1 MLGFIKKDLLL
12 IKGNLKS
19 LIFVILIYFLLMATG
34 DFDIS
39 FIPPFLSTMIMLST
53 FSYDNYNNFDAYG
66 ITLPNGRRNIVLA
79 KYLATIILVIIT
91 TLVTYLA
98 SILISCFKGEAI
110 NYLYLLNSMMMIIVA
125 TTFVIIFMYPIVFK
139 FGIEKARIAIFVI
152 VFGIAIIGSIILP
165 YLDLTNII
173 NFLDKY
179 GLVVLPIFVIG
190 FSLLSYFLSLKFYL
204 KKEF

>member
-79 KYLATIILVIIT
+79 KYLSTIILVIIT
-91 TLVTYLA
+91 TIVTYLT
-98 SILISCFKGEAI
+98 SILISCFCPLSASVRPRLPEQSPEPRAAHRFR
-110 NYLYLLNSMMMIIVA
+110 N
-125 TTFVIIFMYPIVFK
+125 
-139 FGIEKARIAIFVI
+139 
-152 VFGIAIIGSIILP
+152 GSSTRCLRLP
-165 YLDLTNII
+165 
-173 NFLDKY
+173 
-179 GLVVLPIFVIG
+179 
-190 FSLLSYFLSLKFYL
+190 SRS
-204 KKEF
+204 